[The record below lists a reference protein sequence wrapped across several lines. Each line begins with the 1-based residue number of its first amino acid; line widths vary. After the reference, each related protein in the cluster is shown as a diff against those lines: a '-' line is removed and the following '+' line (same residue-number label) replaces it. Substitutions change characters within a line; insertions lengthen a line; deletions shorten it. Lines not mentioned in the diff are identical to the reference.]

1 MKLPPQVTQ
10 GFWLPESVLLH
21 RHRVP
26 VRSWGQKTAKGHWE
40 REGQRQG
47 DTGPQR
53 QRDRHRDKKRLNK
66 RQQTQAADNQ
76 RKMVELE
83 KGADR
88 DHAQTGIE
96 SS

>member
-1 MKLPPQVTQ
+1 MKLPPQVIQ
-10 GFWLPESVLLH
+10 GFWLPESGLLH

-26 VRSWGQKTAKGHWE
+26 VRSWGQKSAKGDWE

-47 DTGPQR
+47 D
-53 QRDRHRDKKRLNK
+53 RHRDKKRLNE
-66 RQQTQAADNQ
+66 RQQTQAADTQ
-76 RKMVELE
+76 RKTGELE

-88 DHAQTGIE
+88 DHAQTGTE